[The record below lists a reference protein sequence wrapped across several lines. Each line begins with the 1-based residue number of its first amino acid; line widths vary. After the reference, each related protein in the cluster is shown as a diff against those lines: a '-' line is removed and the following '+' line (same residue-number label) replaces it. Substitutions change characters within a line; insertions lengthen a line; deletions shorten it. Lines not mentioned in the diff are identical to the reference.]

1 MEVKSVL
8 LVFIFIGLTNSKF
21 ESSSNSIRSIVRQR
35 RQSSFNCTLPTQLEN
50 GRVLVYGKDIKPGDQ
65 VDIDVLI
72 KLECHKG
79 YKLSPNTPFIICDG
93 NWEEIHLVTC
103 KKTCPPFYS
112 TATTTVK
119 CRDKDYNTV
128 PCDKAIDGTYLTYE
142 CASYHEIPPGGR
154 NILYCNNGLW
164 DFPKPVCQPIC
175 GRKVYTEP
183 SLIWNGNGVN
193 HFDHPWV
200 IAVFKNLGKNYENIC
215 GGTLVSIRT
224 VITAAHCVTDT
235 YGHALG
241 RENFQVVA
249 GKMYNAFGDER
260 DTHAQYRK
268 ISEIVVHEG
277 YRGES
282 QRYIADIALLITQEL
297 FKLDRFV
304 LPVCID
310 YTNSVYLTNH
320 QIGEVAGWGITEEEK
335 PSERLKSI
343 RIPYKDAATCAKELP
358 ERFEQQ
364 YHFFDKICAG
374 RQNGTIAVCK
384 GDSGSGLIFKNREND
399 RYYLQGIVSISPNL
413 YTSQCNYQTIVLY
426 TSVLFYNSFIKREI
440 TKSHLDLEDCILPA
454 YPKNGKWFV
463 EGGVEKKPGDI
474 VLSSTLLRFSC
485 NMGFILSTTSPYYR
499 CESSD
504 NQPTCRKLCPKPS
517 LPNGT
522 QILCNNYED
531 QYIDCS
537 KQADGDS
544 ITFTCPNR
552 FVSDEEVHTRYC
564 RYGSWNSE
572 FSCKNGKQEPKHVL

>member
-103 KKTCPPFYS
+103 KT
-112 TATTTVK
+112 
-119 CRDKDYNTV
+119 
-128 PCDKAIDGTYLTYE
+128 
-142 CASYHEIPPGGR
+142 
-154 NILYCNNGLW
+154 
-164 DFPKPVCQPIC
+164 
-175 GRKVYTEP
+175 
-183 SLIWNGNGVN
+183 
-193 HFDHPWV
+193 
-200 IAVFKNLGKNYENIC
+200 
-215 GGTLVSIRT
+215 
-224 VITAAHCVTDT
+224 AHCVTDT